1 MILAAAGAVDHEA
14 IVAEAE
20 ALFGGL
26 SAVRTS
32 STEPSRFQG
41 GERRDLKDLEQA
53 HFAMALQGPGY
64 RDEDIYVAQIHSLI
78 MGGGMSSRLFQEARE
93 KRGLC
98 YTIMAQSGAFDDSGM
113 LTIYAGTGGDQIAE
127 LAGVTV
133 DELKRVAEDMNQEE
147 VDRARAQMKASMLMG
162 LESPSQRC
170 ERLARMLAIWD
181 RVPSLDETI
190 AKIDAVDL
198 KRAREFGAE
207 VTAQTPAV
215 ALYGPVG
222 GALDYDEIAGRLVA

>member
-1 MILAAAGAVDHEA
+1 
-14 IVAEAE
+14 
-20 ALFGGL
+20 
-26 SAVRTS
+26 
-32 STEPSRFQG
+32 
-41 GERRDLKDLEQA
+41 
-53 HFAMALQGPGY
+53 
-64 RDEDIYVAQIHSLI
+64 
-78 MGGGMSSRLFQEARE
+78 
-93 KRGLC
+93 
-98 YTIMAQSGAFDDSGM
+98 MAQSGAFDDSGM

-133 DELKRVAEDMNQEE
+133 DELKRAAEDMNQEE